1 MWRRDSQVV
10 WRRDSQVVLLAE
22 QAPAPC
28 PVSCRAVPAVAA
40 EQPGGLEV
48 LAGIVRRNRCR
59 RVHCTVL
66 FFTVQVLVLRCTA
79 LCCTMPRVHSA
90 IGSLNKQGLTRATEE
105 LERLPELVAATGF
118 ERSVELEAKL
128 KENSPRSV
136 RGAARQRRRPD
147 PLLLQPPSTDGPR
160 RIQPQPPSIP
170 SPSSS
175 PWEQLQHGGQGWVS
189 YRTPRQYYGLA
200 GPSSLGK
207 VLHDSTSSHS
217 LPQAAGTCPHCE
229 KLTRHC
235 EKLRQDS
242 EQLKRRLRS
251 QQTDLAAVDKQRK
264 RLDQKLLQM
273 EREAA
278 ARALEE
284 KQRDAI
290 VSAVAAGTARAQK
303 ERQEVFSP
311 GQVCDE
317 TASTSLGSPASARAG
332 DLNRSSSS
340 PLLASRIPSRG
351 SNAVIVRP
359 APCPEGATEAEKTWV
374 AASEVEGFVIVA
386 GPVLLGDGHL
396 WGKKRLSAPTPAHR
410 RIVALAQRAAG
421 LSPVSAT
428 KHFLLV
434 RPPTAGAVEFDE
446 LTQAIPL
453 AGCAV
458 GCTITEGHAQCG
470 RLRVLPSPSTTLQ
483 IPGGTYVEELWLS
496 SLKLSD
502 VEALQEMKEWATLL
516 QPLTFE

>member
-1 MWRRDSQVV
+1 
-10 WRRDSQVVLLAE
+10 
-22 QAPAPC
+22 
-28 PVSCRAVPAVAA
+28 
-40 EQPGGLEV
+40 
-48 LAGIVRRNRCR
+48 
-59 RVHCTVL
+59 
-66 FFTVQVLVLRCTA
+66 
-79 LCCTMPRVHSA
+79 MPRVYSA
-90 IGSLNKQGLTRATEE
+90 IGSLNKPGLVRAAEE
-105 LERLPELVAATGF
+105 LERLPELVAATGV
-118 ERSVELEAKL
+118 ERSVELEAHV

-147 PLLLQPPSTDGPR
+147 PLLLQPPSTDGPQR
-160 RIQPQPPSIP
+160 VQPKPPSIP

-175 PWEQLQHGGQGWVS
+175 PWEQLQHGSQGWIS
-189 YRTPRQYYGLA
+189 HRTPRQYYGLA

-207 VLHDSTSSHS
+207 VLHDTSHS
-217 LPQAAGTCPHCE
+217 SPRAAGTCPHCE

-235 EKLRQDS
+235 DKMREDS

-251 QQTDLAAVDKQRK
+251 QRADLAAVDKQRK

-290 VSAVAAGTARAQK
+290 VSAVAAGAARAQK
-303 ERQEVFSP
+303 EHQEVVST

-317 TASTSLGSPASARAG
+317 TASTSLASPASAQAG
-332 DLNRSSSS
+332 NPSSSS
-340 PLLASRIPSRG
+340 PLLVSKFPSPG
-351 SNAVIVRP
+351 SNPVIVRP
-359 APCPEGATEAEKTWV
+359 APCLEGATEAEKAWL

-396 WGKKRLSAPTPAHR
+396 WGKKRLSAPTPSHR

-421 LSPVSAT
+421 LSPVSVT

-434 RPPTAGAVEFDE
+434 RPPTAAAVEFDE

-483 IPGGTYVEELWLS
+483 IPGGTYVEEIWLS